1 MLREAFVAKQ
11 HPVARMDHDEEE
23 HGEIEVGNAA
33 GDEHMI
39 VEIQA
44 LEGEVEALS
53 LSRKQGDE
61 AFLRGKKVKS
71 TSLCDVRDGRPS
83 DGRGA
88 GRAARWGRR
97 SPSTVPPLVT
107 RHAFRCHCDDL
118 APLDEA

>member
-1 MLREAFVAKQ
+1 
-11 HPVARMDHDEEE
+11 MDHDEEE

-83 DGRGA
+83 NGRGCNGYNPNRGPGLG
-88 GRAARWGRR
+88 GRARGRQGCPLGEAIPLHSPALSDEACLPLPLRR
-97 SPSTVPPLVT
+97 SGTVG
-107 RHAFRCHCDDL
+107 
-118 APLDEA
+118 